1 MCSRYKRFNK
11 ERYNMAIFTIDQMI
25 KNFQNGE
32 VEEQALR
39 GINLTLNEGEVTALV
54 DASGSGKST
63 LLTIAAG
70 LQSATDSKVN
80 FNGKNLSQMKQ
91 EQVRKIRAEQFG
103 FIFQASHLVPFLTVE
118 EQVML
123 MLDVSGSKL
132 KKTERK
138 QEIDRLLKL
147 VGMDQR
153 KNAYPSSLSG
163 GEKQRVAISR
173 EIGRASCRERVI
185 IRVEKGSV
193 KRRKSKRK
201 YVQT

>member
-1 MCSRYKRFNK
+1 
-11 ERYNMAIFTIDQMI
+11 
-25 KNFQNGE
+25 
-32 VEEQALR
+32 
-39 GINLTLNEGEVTALV
+39 
-54 DASGSGKST
+54 
-63 LLTIAAG
+63 
-70 LQSATDSKVN
+70 
-80 FNGKNLSQMKQ
+80 MKQ

-118 EQVML
+118 EQLML

-163 GEKQRVAISR
+163 GEKQRRSEEHTSELQSR
-173 EIGRASCRERVI
+173 GHLVCRLLL
-185 IRVEKGSV
+185 EKTS
-193 KRRKSKRK
+193 
-201 YVQT
+201 TH

>member
-1 MCSRYKRFNK
+1 MYNHYKQFNK
-11 ERYNMAIFTIDQMI
+11 EKYNMAIFTIDQLI

-32 VEEQALR
+32 VEEPVLK
-39 GINLTLNEGEVTALV
+39 GIDLTLNEGEVTALV
-54 DASGSGKST
+54 GASGSGKST

-70 LQSATDSKVN
+70 LQSATNGKVI

-103 FIFQASHLVPFLTVE
+103 YIFQASHLVPFLTVE
-118 EQVML
+118 EQLML

-163 GEKQRVAISR
+163 GEKKDK
-173 EIGRASCRERVI
+173 IGRAHV
-185 IRVEKGSV
+185 
-193 KRRKSKRK
+193 
-201 YVQT
+201 